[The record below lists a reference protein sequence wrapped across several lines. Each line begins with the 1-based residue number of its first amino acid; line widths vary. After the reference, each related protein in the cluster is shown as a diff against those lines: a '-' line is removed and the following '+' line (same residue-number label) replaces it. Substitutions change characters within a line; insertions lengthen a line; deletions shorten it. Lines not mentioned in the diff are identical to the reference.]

1 MIINV
6 GLPCLWCIVVLLPQ
20 KRFFERFWMYLS
32 SALHIPNSGKGNCLT
47 EKENHTLCLKIN
59 KFANYQNIIV
69 RNSTAFDCH
78 VFVSSEDRWF
88 MVFDVM
94 RMISTQIRRQDPCW
108 SLPSC
113 ENIVWNVWEVAPPPP
128 PLVPGVPRHC
138 TLRTFHGSWAQF
150 IQPKFPKIS
159 VQNSMDRFGPT
170 GKVSKKLVHLL
181 RWTTFPGRTGWKIWM
196 NGPRP

>member
-1 MIINV
+1 M
-6 GLPCLWCIVVLLPQ
+6 
-20 KRFFERFWMYLS
+20 
-32 SALHIPNSGKGNCLT
+32 
-47 EKENHTLCLKIN
+47 
-59 KFANYQNIIV
+59 

-88 MVFDVM
+88 MVFDGM

-113 ENIVWNVWEVAPPPP
+113 ENIVWNVWEVAPPPH

-138 TLRTFHGSWAQF
+138 TVRTFHRSWAQF
-150 IQPKFPKIS
+150 IQPKFPEIS

-170 GKVSKKLVHLL
+170 GKVSRKLVHLV

-196 NGPRP
+196 NGPRPQTGKRMLYKFYSIVLSFCYLAVMVEGDESSRLRTAN